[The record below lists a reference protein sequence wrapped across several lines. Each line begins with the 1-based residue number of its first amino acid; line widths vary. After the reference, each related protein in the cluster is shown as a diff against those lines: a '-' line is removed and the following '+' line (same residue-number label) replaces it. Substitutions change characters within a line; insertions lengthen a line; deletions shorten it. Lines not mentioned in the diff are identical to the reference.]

1 MQTSSGMLLLALMFV
16 PGILGAVYS
25 QSDSHQGD
33 GFYKSF
39 NFQAIT
45 DPSNGRV

>member
-1 MQTSSGMLLLALMFV
+1 MKISGFTSLILLASAARV
-16 PGILGAVYS
+16 WAAVYD